1 MRRLQEFDKPRQ
13 LHTVACL
20 HSLYMGTVG
29 DRNKADSFETRIGH
43 RFVMA
48 LDTMKE
54 FFVRLAFVDS
64 IAIVIL
70 VAGQVSTIDTARSKL
85 LVHVSKSGVFSG
97 FADNH
102 EVEAPI
108 SEGTVDERGRRV
120 KFSVDSRRMKVLD
133 PQLSPDKRQQ
143 VQERMLG
150 PEVLNSLR
158 FPEITFESSHVEQ
171 EGEGKFRVDGQLS
184 LHGVTK
190 PVSILAQAEN
200 GRYTGRFALKQRD
213 FGITPV
219 SIAGGTVKVK
229 DELTIEFD
237 VRIASSTTESRSL
250 LHSPSKVMSLA
261 MFAYAQQSGQLS
273 GVPNRQEPT
282 TERQTGT
289 QRSNPR

>member
-1 MRRLQEFDKPRQ
+1 
-13 LHTVACL
+13 
-20 HSLYMGTVG
+20 MGIVG
-29 DRNKADSFETRIGH
+29 DQNKNEMFGTRIGH
-43 RFVMA
+43 RLVMVLSA
-48 LDTMKE
+48 VKE
-54 FFVRLAFVDS
+54 CSVLLAFVAS
-64 IAIVIL
+64 IALVSP

-85 LVHVSKSGVFSG
+85 LVHLSKSGVFSG

-108 SEGTVDERGRRV
+108 SEGTIDEKGARV

-133 PQLSPDKRQQ
+133 PQLPPDKRQQ

-150 PEVLNSLR
+150 PEVLDSTR

-171 EGEGKFRVDGQLS
+171 EREGKFKVDGQLS

-237 VRIASSTTESRSL
+237 VRIASSTAESRRAAKANS
-250 LHSPSKVMSLA
+250 
-261 MFAYAQQSGQLS
+261 
-273 GVPNRQEPT
+273 
-282 TERQTGT
+282 
-289 QRSNPR
+289 